1 MLVANFARGRITSI
15 LSPTPL
21 VYIYLILFIDFV
33 LQQTNLAGSSFVNIL
48 ITVTL
53 LALKN
58 ITKKQRILKLRFQF
72 FVMSHL
78 RIFYYVTLLLLAACA
93 LIVLSALV
101 MLMRHLRTNGDFFSS
116 PLYHLYHKYSLPT

>member
-33 LQQTNLAGSSFVNIL
+33 LQQTNLAGSSFVNIV

-78 RIFYYVTLLLLAACA
+78 RIFYYVTLLLLAACV

-101 MLMRHLRTNGDFFSS
+101 MLMRHLRTKGDFLSS

>member
-1 MLVANFARGRITSI
+1 MLVANFARDRITSI

-21 VYIYLILFIDFV
+21 VYIYLILFIDLV
-33 LQQTNLAGSSFVNIL
+33 LQQTNLAGSSFANIL

-58 ITKKQRILKLRFQF
+58 ITKKQRILKFRFQF

-78 RIFYYVTLLLLAACA
+78 RIFYYVTLLLAACV
-93 LIVLSALV
+93 LIVLSALA
-101 MLMRHLRTNGDFFSS
+101 MLMRHLRTKGDFFSR

>member
-1 MLVANFARGRITSI
+1 MLVANFARDRITSI

-21 VYIYLILFIDFV
+21 VYIYLILFIDLV

-58 ITKKQRILKLRFQF
+58 ITKKQRILKFRFQF

-78 RIFYYVTLLLLAACA
+78 RIFYYVTLLLLAACV
-93 LIVLSALV
+93 LIVLSALA
-101 MLMRHLRTNGDFFSS
+101 MLMRHLRTKGDFFSR

>member
-33 LQQTNLAGSSFVNIL
+33 LQQTNLAGSSFVNIV

-78 RIFYYVTLLLLAACA
+78 RIFYYVTLLLLAACV

-101 MLMRHLRTNGDFFSS
+101 MLMRHLRTKCDFFSS